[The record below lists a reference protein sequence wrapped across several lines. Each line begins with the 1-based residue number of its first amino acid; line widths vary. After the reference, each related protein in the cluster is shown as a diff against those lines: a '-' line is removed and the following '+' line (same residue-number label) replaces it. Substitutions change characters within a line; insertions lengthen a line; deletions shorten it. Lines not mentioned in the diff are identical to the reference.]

1 MTTIRIEGF
10 YDVPAD
16 VLWRHVVRY
25 DALEAAMSGRLVR
38 VKCPPGEER
47 VGDDVT
53 LVFKLFGAVPVGR
66 WRFKVVA
73 RDDIGRRLR
82 STESGTGVRR
92 WTHEIGIEEAGN
104 DGSRL
109 SDTIEIDAGVLTP
122 IIVRFARSEYER
134 RHRLRRQMIERE
146 SASG

>member
-38 VKCPPGEER
+38 VKCPPGE
-47 VGDDVT
+47 
-53 LVFKLFGAVPVGR
+53 VPVGR